1 MRINDRT
8 LQWSNY
14 AYRDQVREKQRRAA
28 ASKTGPLKEKSAQ
41 ERTAR
46 EEKARRN
53 SAWSGKTAQKEIR
66 ELRREKRAKKREWVK
81 KQTPRVKNEDHPK
94 HKKDDTAA
102 LDEDANSDT
111 SSVSLEGKPAQ
122 SGDEEEDW
130 AEYAKEKKQAK
141 KAKALQASRSGFS
154 GL

>member
-28 ASKTGPLKEKSAQ
+28 ASKTGSLKEKSAQ

-66 ELRREKRAKKREWVK
+66 ELRKEKRAKKREWVK
-81 KQTPRVKNEDHPK
+81 KQTPRVKNEDQPK